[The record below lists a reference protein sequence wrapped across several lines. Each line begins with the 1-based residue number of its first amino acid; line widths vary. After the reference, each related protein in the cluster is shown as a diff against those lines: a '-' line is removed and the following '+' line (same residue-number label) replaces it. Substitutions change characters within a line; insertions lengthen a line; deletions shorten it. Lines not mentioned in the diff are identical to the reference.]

1 MTFTFSDVHWEKT
14 TMTEIKTKVIVS
26 RVEIEFTILASRL
39 REEGWGWLMCA
50 AEREIIDT
58 GVKYL

>member
-39 REEGWGWLMCA
+39 REEG
-50 AEREIIDT
+50 
-58 GVKYL
+58 